1 MTLTTPD
8 VTIRVDSADWPAAM
22 RLVAAILN
30 QRAQP
35 GQAEVCR

>member
-1 MTLTTPD
+1 VD

-22 RLVAAILN
+22 RIVAAVLE

-35 GQAEVCR
+35 GQVEVGR